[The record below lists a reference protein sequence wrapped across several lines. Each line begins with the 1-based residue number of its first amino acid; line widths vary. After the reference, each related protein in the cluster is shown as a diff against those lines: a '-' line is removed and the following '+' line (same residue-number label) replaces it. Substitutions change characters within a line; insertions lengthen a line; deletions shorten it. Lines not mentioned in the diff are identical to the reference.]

1 MRKNGS
7 DRKDINVRCER
18 GRREEED
25 SGGRGDSRRSRRGGD
40 GDKAVMRRRGGG
52 DTGGGR
58 VSCLGRCGRLRCLR
72 TQRECRRSKFCI

>member
-7 DRKDINVRCER
+7 DGKDIGVRCER

-40 GDKAVMRRRGGG
+40 GGKAVMRRGGGNRGGG
-52 DTGGGR
+52 SEG
-58 VSCLGRCGRLRCLR
+58 CLRRCGRLRCLR